1 MGFLFTLLYIALSL
15 LSPKDTMPYL
25 AEFRVELFIVFVA
38 VIFSTPGLLRRNF
51 FRVPQ
56 NYLLLGLF
64 VVIFVSTAIADH
76 WLGGG
81 FLALQRFLPSAVV
94 FYLIFMNCQ
103 DLRRLRI
110 LVVMLAAISCFFVVE
125 GATAYYTS
133 STAKMCRDGRV
144 PKAKL
149 TESQLGLPVCNPF
162 IEVIPVSDGSVT
174 FRMQGL
180 GFLRDP
186 NELAQ
191 LLVTILPFLWI
202 AWKRG
207 NSLNNTLFVALP
219 SALLIWGIYL
229 THSRG
234 AMLALVVILV
244 LTLKDRV
251 SWLATAAGGV
261 MFFGLMLALN
271 FSGGREISVEAGSD
285 RLEMWS
291 NGLELFRQSPLFGV
305 GFQRFMAENSGRA
318 AHNSF
323 VVCLAELGILG
334 YGFWIAMLA
343 FTLAGLNSLIKSLST
358 ARSEAES
365 GARQVSEEQEEE
377 SAEIDKWA
385 RALRTSLAGF
395 LAASFFL
402 SRAYS
407 LTLYLIVGMSVAL
420 LCLVE
425 EEDEPMEQPSL
436 GWQLSLSTALGAA
449 AVVLVYV
456 AVRLRSFAS

>member
-1 MGFLFTLLYIALSL
+1 MGFVFTLLYIALSL
-15 LSPKDTMPYL
+15 LSPKDTIPYL
-25 AEFRVELFIVFVA
+25 ADFRLELVIAFLA

-64 VVIFVSTAIADH
+64 AVVFISTAIAEH

-103 DLRRLRI
+103 DLRRLRM
-110 LVVMLAAISCFFVVE
+110 LVLVLTGISCFFVVL

-133 STAKMCRDGRV
+133 NTTVLCRDGRV
-144 PKAKL
+144 PAAKL
-149 TESQLGLPVCNPF
+149 TEAQATLPVCNPF

-174 FRMQGL
+174 MRMQGL

-186 NELAQ
+186 NEFAQ
-191 LLVTILPFLWI
+191 LLVTVLPFLWI

-207 NSLNNTLFVALP
+207 RYVSNTLFVTVPTAV
-219 SALLIWGIYL
+219 LIWGIYL

-234 AMLALVVILV
+234 AILALVVIVV
-244 LTLKDRV
+244 LTIKDRV
-251 SWLATAAGGV
+251 SWLATVAGGGLA
-261 MFFGLMLALN
+261 FFIMLALN
-271 FSGGREISVEAGSD
+271 FSGGREISVQAGSD

-291 NGLELFRQSPLFGV
+291 NGLELFKQSPLYGV
-305 GFQRFMAENSGRA
+305 GFQNFMAQNSGRA

-343 FTLAGLNSLIKSLST
+343 FTLAGLSSLINSLSM
-358 ARSEAES
+358 ARSEAELS
-365 GARQVSEEQEEE
+365 GRQISEEVGAE
-377 SAEIDKWA
+377 SDEIDKWA

-395 LAASFFL
+395 LAAAFFL

-420 LCLVE
+420 LCLAA

-436 GWQLSLSTALGAA
+436 GWQLSLSTAVGSA
-449 AVVLVYV
+449 AVVMIYV
-456 AVRLRSFAS
+456 AIRLRAFAS